1 MSVTLSQSSRATNT
15 TIEAMKLENLN
26 IIIADDH
33 PLFRNALR
41 QALSITFANTQWFEA
56 DSAVALQALLENS
69 DISYDLVMLDLQMPG
84 SHGYSTLIHLRSHFS
99 ELPVVVISAHEDNI
113 TISRALH
120 YGSAGFIPKSSSMD
134 SLTLALTSVLYGDIW
149 LPKDVEI
156 QNIEENSTNLIASKL
171 SDLTPQQYKVL
182 QMFAEGMLNKQVAY
196 DLGVSEATIKAH
208 ATAIFRKLGVRNR
221 TQAVI
226 SLQQLEMQKVEI

>member
-1 MSVTLSQSSRATNT
+1 
-15 TIEAMKLENLN
+15 MKPENLN

-41 QALSITFANTQWFEA
+41 QALTTAFTNTQWFEA
-56 DSAVALQALLENS
+56 DSADALQNLLDNS
-69 DISYDLVMLDLQMPG
+69 DIEYDVVLLDLQMPG
-84 SHGYSTLIHLRSHFS
+84 SHGYSTLIHLRTHYQ
-99 ELPVVVISAHEDNI
+99 ELPVVVISAHEDNT
-113 TISRALH
+113 TISRAIH
-120 YGSAGFIPKSSSMD
+120 YGSSGFIPKSSSME
-134 SLTLALTSVLYGDIW
+134 TLATALEAVLFGDVW
-149 LPKDVEI
+149 LPEGVEL
-156 QNIEENSTNLIASKL
+156 QEVSDDGTDQIASKL

-182 QMFAEGMLNKQVAY
+182 QMFAEGLLNKQIAY

-226 SLQQLEMQKVEI
+226 ALQQLEMEKVDI

>member
-1 MSVTLSQSSRATNT
+1 
-15 TIEAMKLENLN
+15 MKPENLN

-41 QALSITFANTQWFEA
+41 QALNSGLSNTRWFEA
-56 DSAVALQALLENS
+56 DSADALQKLLEQTHQG
-69 DISYDLVMLDLQMPG
+69 YDLVLLDLQMPG
-84 SHGYSTLIHLRSHFS
+84 SHGYSTLIHLRAHFP
-99 ELPVVVISAHEDNI
+99 ELPVIVISAHEDAA

-120 YGSAGFIPKSSSMD
+120 YGGGGFIPKSASME
-134 SLTLALTSVLYGDIW
+134 TFIEAITAVMFGDIW
-149 LPKDVEI
+149 LPQGIELVEI
-156 QNIEENSTNLIASKL
+156 NDEDETDKVAGKL
-171 SDLTPQQYKVL
+171 SELTPQQYKVL
-182 QMFAEGMLNKQVAY
+182 QMFAEGLLNKQIAY

-226 SLQQLEMQKVEI
+226 ALQQLGMEKVEIN

>member
-1 MSVTLSQSSRATNT
+1 
-15 TIEAMKLENLN
+15 MKLENLN

-41 QALSITFANTQWFEA
+41 QALSSAFERTQWFEA
-56 DSAVALQALLENS
+56 DSADALQSVLDS
-69 DISYDLVMLDLQMPG
+69 QSVSYDLVLLDLQMPG
-84 SHGYSTLIHLRSHFS
+84 SHGYSTLIHLRSHYP
-99 ELPVVVISAHEDNI
+99 ELPVIVISAHEDIN
-113 TISRALH
+113 TISRAIH
-120 YGSAGFIPKSSSMD
+120 YGGSGFIPKSASIE
-134 SLTLALTSVLYGDIW
+134 TLKEALTAVLCGDLW
-149 LPKDVEI
+149 LPKGADI
-156 QNIEENSTNLIASKL
+156 IPIEDDSTDKMASKL

-182 QMFAEGMLNKQVAY
+182 QMFAEGLLNKQIAY

-226 SLQQLEMQKVEI
+226 ALSQLEMDKVDLS

>member
-1 MSVTLSQSSRATNT
+1 
-15 TIEAMKLENLN
+15 MKLENLN

-41 QALSITFANTQWFEA
+41 QALSNAFEQTRWFEA
-56 DSAVALQALLENS
+56 DSADALQAVLDTADVS
-69 DISYDLVMLDLQMPG
+69 FDLVLLDLQMPG
-84 SHGYSTLIHLRSHFS
+84 SHGYSTLIHLRSHYP
-99 ELPVVVISAHEDNI
+99 ELPVIVISAHEDII
-113 TISRALH
+113 TISRAIH
-120 YGSAGFIPKSSSMD
+120 YGGSGFIPKSASME
-134 SLTLALTSVLYGDIW
+134 TLQEALSAVLFGDIW
-149 LPKDVEI
+149 LPAGAEI
-156 QNIEENSTNLIASKL
+156 VPIEDDDTDKMATKL

-182 QMFAEGMLNKQVAY
+182 QMFAEGLLNKQIAY

-226 SLQQLEMQKVEI
+226 ALGQLEMEKVDLN

>member
-1 MSVTLSQSSRATNT
+1 
-15 TIEAMKLENLN
+15 MKLENLN

-41 QALSITFANTQWFEA
+41 QALSSAFERTQWFEA
-56 DSAVALQALLENS
+56 DSADALQSVLDS
-69 DISYDLVMLDLQMPG
+69 QSVSYDLVLLDLQMPG
-84 SHGYSTLIHLRSHFS
+84 SHGYSTLIHLRSHYP
-99 ELPVVVISAHEDNI
+99 ELPVIVISAHEDIN
-113 TISRALH
+113 TISRAIH
-120 YGSAGFIPKSSSMD
+120 YGGSGFIPKSASME
-134 SLTLALTSVLYGDIW
+134 TLKEALTAVLCGDLW
-149 LPKDVEI
+149 LPKGADI
-156 QNIEENSTNLIASKL
+156 IPIEDGSTDKMASKL

-182 QMFAEGMLNKQVAY
+182 QMFAEGLLNKQIAY

-226 SLQQLEMQKVEI
+226 ALSQLEMDKVDLS

>member
-1 MSVTLSQSSRATNT
+1 
-15 TIEAMKLENLN
+15 MKPENLN

-41 QALSITFANTQWFEA
+41 QALTTAFTNTQWFEA
-56 DSAVALQALLENS
+56 DSADALQNLLDNS
-69 DISYDLVMLDLQMPG
+69 DIEYDVVLLDLQMPG
-84 SHGYSTLIHLRSHFS
+84 SHGYSTLIHLRTHYQ
-99 ELPVVVISAHEDNI
+99 ELPVVVISAHEDNT
-113 TISRALH
+113 TISRAIH
-120 YGSAGFIPKSSSMD
+120 YGSSGFIPKSSSME
-134 SLTLALTSVLYGDIW
+134 TLATALEAVLFGDVW
-149 LPKDVEI
+149 LPEGVEL
-156 QNIEENSTNLIASKL
+156 QEVSDDGTDQMASKL

-182 QMFAEGMLNKQVAY
+182 QMFAEGLLNKQIAY

-226 SLQQLEMQKVEI
+226 ALQQLEMEKVDL

>member
-1 MSVTLSQSSRATNT
+1 
-15 TIEAMKLENLN
+15 MKPENLN

-41 QALSITFANTQWFEA
+41 QALATAFTNTQWFEA
-56 DSAVALQALLENS
+56 DSADALQNLLDNS
-69 DISYDLVMLDLQMPG
+69 DIEYDVVLLDLQMPG
-84 SHGYSTLIHLRSHFS
+84 SHGYSTLIHLRTHYQ
-99 ELPVVVISAHEDNI
+99 ELPVVVISAHEDNT
-113 TISRALH
+113 TISRAIH
-120 YGSAGFIPKSSSMD
+120 YGSSGFIPKSSSME
-134 SLTLALTSVLYGDIW
+134 TLATALEAVLFGDVW
-149 LPKDVEI
+149 LPEGVELLEI
-156 QNIEENSTNLIASKL
+156 SDDGTDQMASKL

-182 QMFAEGMLNKQVAY
+182 QMFAEGLLNKQIAY

-226 SLQQLEMQKVEI
+226 ALQQLEMEKVDL

>member
-1 MSVTLSQSSRATNT
+1 
-15 TIEAMKLENLN
+15 MKLDNLN

-41 QALSITFANTQWFEA
+41 QALSGPFGDTQWFEA
-56 DSAVALQALLENS
+56 DSADALQQQLENR
-69 DISYDLVMLDLQMPG
+69 DVAYDLVLLDLQMPG
-84 SHGYSTLIHLRSHFS
+84 SHGYSTLIHLRTHFPD
-99 ELPVVVISAHEDNI
+99 LPVIVISAHEDNM
-113 TISRALH
+113 TISRAVH
-120 YGSAGFIPKSSSMD
+120 YGSAGFIPKSASME
-134 SLTLALTSVLYGDIW
+134 TLAAALTSVLYGDMW
-149 LPKDVEI
+149 LPEHVEI
-156 QNIEENSTNLIASKL
+156 QEIEENATALIASKL

-182 QMFAEGMLNKQVAY
+182 QMFAEGLLNKQIAY

-226 SLQQLEMQKVEI
+226 SLQQLEMEKVEL

>member
-1 MSVTLSQSSRATNT
+1 
-15 TIEAMKLENLN
+15 MKLENLN

-41 QALSITFANTQWFEA
+41 QALSASFDNTNWFEA
-56 DSAVALQALLENS
+56 DSAEALQQVLDGKAVL
-69 DISYDLVMLDLQMPG
+69 YDLVLLDLQMPG
-84 SHGYSTLIHLRSHFS
+84 SHGYSTLIHLRSHYP
-99 ELPVVVISAHEDNI
+99 ELPVMVISAHEDIN
-113 TISRALH
+113 TISRAIH
-120 YGSAGFIPKSSSMD
+120 YGGSGFIPKSASMD
-134 SLTLALTSVLYGDIW
+134 TLKEALTAVLYGDIW
-149 LPKDVEI
+149 LPKG
-156 QNIEENSTNLIASKL
+156 TNLIPIEDDATDQMASKL

-182 QMFAEGMLNKQVAY
+182 QMFAEGLLNKQIAY

-226 SLQQLEMQKVEI
+226 ALQQLEMEKLDLS